1 MLERNNNSIKN
12 NIKNSIKNSVIK
24 NNKQFYQ
31 AYLLIHLFKLKKTEL
46 TSPNNY
52 NELKAIIEVPET
64 SNHNKILL
72 TCIT

>member
-12 NIKNSIKNSVIK
+12 NIKNSNKNSVIK

-31 AYLLIHLFKLKKTEL
+31 AYLLIHLFKLKKIEL
-46 TSPNNY
+46 TSPNSY
-52 NELKAIIEVPET
+52 NELKAIIQVPDT
-64 SNHNKILL
+64 SNHNKIFL

>member
-24 NNKQFYQ
+24 NNKEFYQ

-52 NELKAIIEVPET
+52 NELKAIVEVPK

-72 TCIT
+72 ACLT